1 MTAKIIAAAALLVA
15 ARVLSPVGAEELWH
29 DSPPHRVHFV
39 TVEKNLQLEV
49 LDWGGSGRPLVL
61 LAGSGATAHQFDE
74 FSSKLTGHYHVYGIT
89 RRGFGNSGFVEGE
102 FGAEVLGHDVVAVMS
117 ALKLDKPILAGHSF
131 AGLEL
136 STVAN
141 HYPVRVAGL
150 VYLEAGY
157 TPAFDNGKGMS
168 MAEFQQ
174 IVRAPQPPPPRETDL
189 ANFRALQDYW
199 KRTRGFRLTESEL
212 RQEWEAL
219 PDGRVGQRRNFPGNA
234 ILMKGVERYSD
245 IPAPALFIFANPH
258 ELGSWYDNN
267 RDPAIRTRIAAY
279 STKFQALTQKQ
290 EDALRDAVPT
300 ARIVTLHNANHS
312 VFVSNEREVLGEMH
326 SFIDGLP

>member
-1 MTAKIIAAAALLVA
+1 MMGKTAAAAALLVA
-15 ARVLSPVGAEELWH
+15 ARVLSPVGAEEHWH
-29 DSPPHRVHFV
+29 DPSPHRVRFV

-74 FSSKLTGHYHVYGIT
+74 FAPKLTGRYHVYGIT
-89 RRGFGNSGFVEGE
+89 RRGFGASGFVDGE
-102 FGAEVLGHDVVAVMS
+102 FGAEVLGHDVVAVMN
-117 ALKLDKPILAGHSF
+117 ALKLDEPILAGHSF

-141 HYPVRVAGL
+141 HYPGRVAGL

-157 TPAFDNGKGMS
+157 TPAFDNGKGLS

-174 IVRAPQPPPPRETDL
+174 IVRAPEPPPPEEADL
-189 ANFRALQDYW
+189 ANFRALRDYW
-199 KRTRGFRLTESEL
+199 ERTRGFRLTESEL

-219 PDGRVGQRRNFPGNA
+219 PDGRVGQRRNFPGSA
-234 ILMKGVERYSD
+234 VLMKGVERYSN

-267 RDPAIRTRIAAY
+267 RDPATRTLIAAY
-279 STKFQALTQKQ
+279 STEFRALTQKQ

-300 ARIVTLHNANHS
+300 ARIVTLPNANHS
-312 VFVSNEREVLGEMH
+312 VFVSNEQEVLSEIH
-326 SFIDGLP
+326 AFIDGLP